1 MAFNIVDI
9 LKEGKTEYIDK
20 VLTRIDLNSAS
31 NLIRKSPFKV
41 LIIKMCESDFDN
53 HPYFWMDII
62 YDVDE
67 FFWKSIHMREIY
79 NYPFT
84 TKQYENILYNSKYGE
99 EYIYYH
105 FWEILHLDINFIN
118 ILFDYVIEKSI
129 KKEFW
134 FDFLLKN
141 EDLHIRTLIMIIIIQ
156 QYPQLLSYYGSDI
169 TLYFTNSVERVNSQT
184 SLFLEKMNA
193 QDVSLIAYNLFIS
206 GYLEL
211 FRQAKEFL
219 FQNYEQNYLA
229 YYLFEGCNIPFKN
242 RQKEEI
248 DNDLERYF
256 LTDAKMQFAI
266 YRNYTDSLKQ
276 QVLDDF
282 RKQLRILS
290 QLDDNCLNRFQ
301 KIYFYEL
308 GKKLEFYIEK
318 YLDLS
323 RSKKIEKIGEGSTC
337 YSLRL
342 GDYLLKLC
350 DTKWSYE
357 DVICP
362 GLFLIV
368 KNMEQDYVRD
378 NMGIILCGLE
388 VQPYL
393 KRSIDS
399 VPEKYLDC
407 FSDTL
412 KQLGYFLNDRMISSE
427 WGDNVKLLDSYE
439 DANTDDIDALPQ
451 WFKDYPIVLV
461 DRDRVY
467 PIDRIEETSKGR
479 RLNIK
484 QRRDVGAN

>member
-1 MAFNIVDI
+1 MAFNFVDVLKVGKIEYLDRI
-9 LKEGKTEYIDK
+9 LTKE
-20 VLTRIDLNSAS
+20 DLNSVCD
-31 NLIRKSPFKV
+31 LIRKSAFKV

-53 HPYFWMDII
+53 HPYFWMDVI

-67 FFWKSIHMREIY
+67 FFWKSLYMREKY

-84 TKQYENILYNSKYGE
+84 TQQYKNILYNSKYGE

-105 FWEILHLDINFIN
+105 FFEILALDMKFLNT
-118 ILFDYVIEKSI
+118 LFLYIMEKSL

-134 FDFLLKN
+134 MDFLLKN
-141 EDLHIRTLIMIIIIQ
+141 EDLHVRALSMIIIIQ

-169 TLYFTNSVERVNSQT
+169 TLYFTNSVGSVNSQT
-184 SLFLEKMNA
+184 SLFLEKMNV
-193 QDVSLIAYNLFIS
+193 QDVSLIAYNLFIC

-229 YYLFEGCNIPFKN
+229 YHLFEGCNKPFKS

-248 DNDLERYF
+248 ENDLERYF
-256 LTDAKMQFAI
+256 LTDAKMQFTM
-266 YRNYTDSLKQ
+266 YRNYADNLKQ
-276 QVLDDF
+276 QILDDF
-282 RKQLRILS
+282 RNRLRVLN
-290 QLDDNCLNRFQ
+290 QLDDSCLNRFQ
-301 KIYFYEL
+301 KAYFYEL
-308 GKKLEFYIEK
+308 GRKLELYIAK

-323 RSKKIEKIGEGSTC
+323 KSKKIGKIGEGTTC

-357 DVICP
+357 DIICP
-362 GLFLIV
+362 DLFLIV
-368 KNMEQDYVRD
+368 KNLEQDYVRD
-378 NMGIILCGLE
+378 DSGIVLCGLE

-393 KRSIDS
+393 KRKVKDVPSI
-399 VPEKYLDC
+399 YLDY

-412 KQLGYFLNDRMISSE
+412 KQLGYFLNDRMISSK
-427 WGDNVKLLDSYE
+427 WGDNVRLLDSYK
-439 DANTDDIDALPQ
+439 DADTNDINSLPK

-467 PIDRIEETSKGR
+467 PIDRILETSYGR
-479 RLNIK
+479 RLNIR
-484 QRRDVGAN
+484 QRRDGGEY